1 MIALTRHL
9 SVGGRRPI
17 PDLVGANDI
26 VVYEPYFAWEDP
38 SEDELFES
46 HAQKLRD
53 DLSTYAASVDAEN
66 PFIYLDYADIS
77 QRPLESY
84 GVENVAKIQDA
95 AAKYDPEGVFQ
106 HMMPGGFKISQV
118 RNTLTRKTEQTS

>member
-1 MIALTRHL
+1 MPL
-9 SVGGRRPI
+9 
-17 PDLVGANDI
+17 I
-26 VVYEPYFAWEDP
+26 VVYEPYFAWED
-38 SEDELFES
+38 SKEDELFES

-53 DLSTYAASVDAEN
+53 DLSAYAARIDADN

-84 GVENVAKIQDA
+84 GAENVAKIKA
-95 AAKYDPEGVFQ
+95 VAAKYDPEGVFQ

-118 RNTLTRKTEQTS
+118 CNILTRKIWRTF